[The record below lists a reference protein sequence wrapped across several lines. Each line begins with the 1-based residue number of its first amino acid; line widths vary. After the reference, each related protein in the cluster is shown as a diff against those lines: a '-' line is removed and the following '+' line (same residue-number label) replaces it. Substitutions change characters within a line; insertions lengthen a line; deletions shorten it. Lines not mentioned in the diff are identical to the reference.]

1 MIVVPHGEVLLP
13 SALNSW
19 VPSIGCTGL
28 LEMYSLHITE
38 HEAPESSN
46 TDDERFPIFPLT

>member
-1 MIVVPHGEVLLP
+1 MIVVPRGEVLLP
-13 SALNSW
+13 SALISW

-46 TDDERFPIFPLT
+46 TDDEQFPIFPLT